1 MLVKKHVD
9 GVDLVELDDEERAAL
24 RTILLEM
31 LDDVLEVCRRR
42 GLSCFLAGGSMLGAA
57 RHHGFIPWD
66 DDLDVFMPRKD
77 YDAFEA
83 IFDRE
88 LSEKYYLQSV
98 NRDHYGSFP
107 FSKIIKKNTT
117 WLEAHTSGHSYNG
130 VYLDIFPLENA
141 PAGGWARKEY
151 VLGCKALTFVVVS
164 LAGFLDATPAYRAF
178 LKENYSSKK
187 VYYLRRITAGL
198 LGWMG
203 LKRWL
208 LWMDRFASRY
218 KNRPDLP
225 ELCCPTGRGG
235 VEREH
240 WPRAVMESHGTL
252 PFEGR
257 DVPVPDGWDTY
268 LRTLYGDY
276 MQLPPENKR
285 ERHLIV
291 HCDFTR
297 GWEDE
302 NG

>member
-1 MLVKKHVD
+1 
-9 GVDLVELDDEERAAL
+9 
-24 RTILLEM
+24 
-31 LDDVLEVCRRR
+31 
-42 GLSCFLAGGSMLGAA
+42 MLGAA

-218 KNRPDLP
+218 KNRPRPAGALLSHRPRRRGAGALAPPRSWKATARCPLRDAMCL
-225 ELCCPTGRGG
+225 CPTDGIPTCGRSMATICSFLRRISG
-235 VEREH
+235 
-240 WPRAVMESHGTL
+240 SGTL
-252 PFEGR
+252 SCTATSPAAGR
-257 DVPVPDGWDTY
+257 MRMASSDTKSMAKGA
-268 LRTLYGDY
+268 LTI
-276 MQLPPENKR
+276 M
-285 ERHLIV
+285 LIAGMTKIWAFCV
-291 HCDFTR
+291 
-297 GWEDE
+297 
-302 NG
+302 